1 VAEYPYGSIQKLA
14 DNLRHFGI
22 QNNVITRIMECGDA
36 PLLKR
41 DKPARAEWYRGA
53 MERLDRLVDE
63 PTRQAVRRACACCL
77 GGKRYEMVK
86 AIAARH
92 QTLDDRV
99 RAADKAKL
107 VFGHS
112 VTLEDD
118 GRVRVLFAPEGLE
131 SYGCPCLP
139 VSNEPMPVSYCYC
152 CAGHA
157 QHHLETA
164 LGRKTE
170 VEVVCTALSTCGKKP
185 CTFLFRLVGSPIS

>member
-1 VAEYPYGSIQKLA
+1 MAEYQYGSIQKLS
-14 DNLRHFGI
+14 DNLTRFGVDGDVSA
-22 QNNVITRIMECGDA
+22 QIMEGGEA
-36 PLLKR
+36 PRLKR
-41 DKPARAEWYRGA
+41 DRPARAEWYRGA

-77 GGKRYEMVK
+77 GGKRYDTVK
-86 AIAARH
+86 AIATRYK
-92 QTLDDRV
+92 TLEDRV

-118 GRVRVLFAPEGLE
+118 GRVRVMFAPEGLE
-131 SYGCPCLP
+131 SYSCPCLP
-139 VSNEPMPVSYCYC
+139 VSNEPMSVSYCYC

-185 CTFLFRLVGSPIS
+185 CTFLFRLTGAPIS